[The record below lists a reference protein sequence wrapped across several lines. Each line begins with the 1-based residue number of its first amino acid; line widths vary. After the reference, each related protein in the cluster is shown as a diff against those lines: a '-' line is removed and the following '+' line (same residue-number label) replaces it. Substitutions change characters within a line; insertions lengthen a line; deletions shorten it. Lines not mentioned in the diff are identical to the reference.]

1 LVVVYGYSDD
11 NVELRGAIDEEVGA
25 WNGATIR
32 LTKTGVL
39 QGPTCDSAE
48 NCNCPYFAAAKNAA
62 KTIEAVWGAGGV
74 SWTFETDIP
83 HETFNIY
90 ENGELF
96 CVGIVFRME
105 DL

>member
-1 LVVVYGYSDD
+1 MLFRS
-11 NVELRGAIDEEVGA
+11 
-25 WNGATIR
+25 
-32 LTKTGVL
+32 
-39 QGPTCDSAE
+39 
-48 NCNCPYFAAAKNAA
+48 
-62 KTIEAVWGAGGV
+62 EAVWGAGGV